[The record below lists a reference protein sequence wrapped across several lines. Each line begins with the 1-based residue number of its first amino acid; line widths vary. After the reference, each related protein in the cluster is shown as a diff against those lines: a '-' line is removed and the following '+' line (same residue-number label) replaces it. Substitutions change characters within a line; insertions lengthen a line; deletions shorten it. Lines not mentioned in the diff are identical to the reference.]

1 MEAHIGGLFLFLA
14 NNNLPIIFSMNIQDI
29 QTRIIKE
36 FSLFEDWTDK
46 YKYIIK
52 LGSKLDDLP
61 EEDHIDQHLV
71 KGCQSQVWLTANME
85 GDKLI
90 FKADSDAAITKG
102 LVALMIRI
110 YSNQTPDDI
119 LQNNPDFLKKIG
131 LAEHLSPT
139 RANGL
144 ASMVKQ
150 MKIYAM
156 AFKSKLTT

>member
-1 MEAHIGGLFLFLA
+1 M
-14 NNNLPIIFSMNIQDI
+14 DI
-29 QTRIIKE
+29 QEVQERIVKE
-36 FSLFEDWTDK
+36 FSLFEDWTER

-52 LGSKLDDLP
+52 HGEKLDVLP
-61 EEDHIDQHLV
+61 DEYRVEDNLV
-71 KGCQSQVWLTANME
+71 KGCQSQVWLTVDLE

-102 LVALMIRI
+102 LVSLVVRL
-110 YSNQTPDDI
+110 YSGQTPEDI
-119 LQNNPDFLKKIG
+119 LNTNPEFISKIG
-131 LAEHLSPT
+131 MQQHLSPT

-156 AFKSKLTT
+156 AYKSKLQTS